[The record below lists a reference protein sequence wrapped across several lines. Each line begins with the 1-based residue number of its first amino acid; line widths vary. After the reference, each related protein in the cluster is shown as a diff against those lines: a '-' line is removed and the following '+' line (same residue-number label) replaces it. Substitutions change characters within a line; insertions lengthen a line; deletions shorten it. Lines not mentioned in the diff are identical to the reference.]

1 MPRRAAT
8 ADVAR
13 LRDIVDQHGA
23 APPTEVFGV
32 LCSLVDER
40 RLDVDDAVAVFGHW
54 WSKRSLARQE
64 EELGRRMAD
73 LHALFV
79 ARRVENQRQRPLHE
93 PTCSDEGSTP

>member
-1 MPRRAAT
+1 MTRRAT
-8 ADVAR
+8 PADVAR
-13 LRDIVDQHGA
+13 LRDIIDRYDA
-23 APPTEVFGV
+23 APPAEVFGV

-64 EELGRRMAD
+64 EELGRRMAE
-73 LHALFV
+73 LHSLFV

-93 PTCSDEGSTP
+93 PTCSEEGSTP